1 MLSIRGNVLLTRGLT
16 VGDLAGVLAGI
27 FAILFWAVWSSA
39 KSYREHGRLSGIE
52 EAVREIQKGIQ
63 SQVELENASLPADL
77 QVAIDKLR
85 YRLKH
90 YRKRPS
96 SETDPIHAQLWELG
110 AAFGEASWLK
120 GHAAGIR
127 RKAPAEGRLR
137 VDLSLTELLQLGVL
151 ANLGFRY
158 MMPNGR
164 LFELCRF
171 KDEIDALDAARAISR
186 IECAIPKQHRPDL
199 MVQVENRECLIS
211 DCWQPNHRALA

>member
-1 MLSIRGNVLLTRGLT
+1 

-39 KSYREHGRLSGIE
+39 KSYCVVGRLSGIE
-52 EAVREIQKGIQ
+52 EAVREIQKGIRAH
-63 SQVELENASLPADL
+63 VELENACLPPDL
-77 QVAIDKLR
+77 QMAIDKLQFL
-85 YRLKH
+85 LKN
-90 YRKRPS
+90 YPKRPS
-96 SETDPIHAQLWELG
+96 SETDRLHAQLWVLG

-120 GHAAGIR
+120 GHAAGMR

-164 LFELCRF
+164 LIELCRF
-171 KDEIDALDAARAISR
+171 KDEIDALDAAKAISR
-186 IECAIPKQHRPDL
+186 IECAIPKQHRPDPL
-199 MVQVENRECLIS
+199 VQAENRESLIR
-211 DCWQPNHRALA
+211 DWWPRRVVA